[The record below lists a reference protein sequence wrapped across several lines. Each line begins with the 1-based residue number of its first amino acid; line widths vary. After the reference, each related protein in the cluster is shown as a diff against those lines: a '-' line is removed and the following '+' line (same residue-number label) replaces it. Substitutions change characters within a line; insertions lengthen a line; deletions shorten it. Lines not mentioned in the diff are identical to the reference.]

1 MNKTMNEQLD
11 AAIDQ
16 VIDLKAENAELVH
29 DNIILR
35 DSIADMQLT
44 TLNCLDGLST
54 VANLYEPHH
63 IAIKMETPKEFQP
76 IRKGILDAIAIV
88 QHDLANIGY
97 EFTE

>member
-1 MNKTMNEQLD
+1 MALEKDLD

-16 VIDLKAENAELVH
+16 VIDLRAENAELVH
-29 DNIILR
+29 ENIILR
-35 DSIADMQLT
+35 DTLAELQLT
-44 TLNCLDGLST
+44 TMKALDGLST